1 MGFELHPRDI
11 AILVFVT
18 LIWGMNFAVV
28 KAGLQSFPPLL
39 FVALRFAL
47 VALALLPFVKP
58 PRGYWL
64 PIFGVSLTLGF
75 LHFALMFSA
84 LEYVDVSSAAIA
96 IQLQV
101 PFAAIL
107 AAILFKDSLGWRRAL
122 GMTIAFAGVALI
134 AGMPRPQGEF
144 IALIGVITAALIWAI
159 SNVQVKR
166 LEALDGWTISAWM
179 SLFAVPQLLIASLI
193 LEDGQGAAIVGSG
206 WDGWLAVAYNG
217 LAVMVIGYGLWYRM
231 LKRYTVN
238 ITMAFSLLIP
248 VWGVFSGVAFLD
260 EALSW
265 QIVLGGL
272 LTVAGV
278 GIIVLRRPKTADP
291 KTERI

>member
-28 KAGLQSFPPLL
+28 KSGLQSFPPLL